1 MAVRGIYVQVAK
13 SGNEK
18 TIIEQITKLNRITMK
33 TSSFRKM
40 VSIVIIILFSTATC
54 IKAQNAEQGKS
65 ENAST
70 LVHAGDMAPN
80 FTVEMLDGRKIKLSD
95 LKGKVVLLNFW
106 ATWCGPC
113 MMEFKE
119 IPDQIIKR
127 FKGKNFVLLAIS
139 RGEMREVVRAKMA
152 SLKSKGIDF
161 PVGMDPN
168 RVIYSQYAKELIPRN
183 FVIDRNGKVT
193 FTTTGYDEDGL
204 KELVGK
210 IEELLK

>member
-54 IKAQNAEQGKS
+54 I
-65 ENAST
+65 
-70 LVHAGDMAPN
+70 HAGDMAPN